1 MGYVTLILTMQHRE
15 MFVCDEVQYN
25 FSLNDNILDTN
36 FWKAKDLKSEFPWK
50 KKTWKTTPKLNR
62 KITKKLLEKNST
74 FFCNDLICYL
84 LF

>member
-36 FWKAKDLKSEFPWK
+36 FWKAKDLKSEFPFF
-50 KKTWKTTPKLNR
+50 
-62 KITKKLLEKNST
+62 IQTKQENH
-74 FFCNDLICYL
+74 
-84 LF
+84 